1 MTKIT
6 KIIKKSRFYDQR
18 SVIPTQYELS
28 KNGNFSLRSL
38 SREIHERA
46 NVVGPQGP

>member
-1 MTKIT
+1 MING
-6 KIIKKSRFYDQR
+6 
-18 SVIPTQYELS
+18 QYELS
-28 KNGNFSLRSL
+28 KNENFSLRSL